1 MNTCPHCTSVK
12 IVKNGK
18 TYYGKQNY
26 KYRHCR
32 RQSVARKA
40 EKYFSG
46 DKPLKSL
53 LLERL
58 SLRAICRIMKVSFGW
73 LMPPV
78 KAIWQSAA
86 EELSMGELHNYR
98 SIN

>member
-1 MNTCPHCTSVK
+1 MHTCPHCHSVK

-26 KYRHCR
+26 KCRHCR
-32 RQSVARKA
+32 RQSVAGKA
-40 EKYFSG
+40 EKCFTG
-46 DKPLKSL
+46 DKLLKSL

-58 SLRAICRIMKVSFGW
+58 SLRAICRIMEVSFGW
-73 LMPPV
+73 LMPRV

-86 EELSMGELHNYR
+86 EELPLGELQEH
-98 SIN
+98 